1 MLRSDVC
8 SSTDLVHEKERVRR
22 ALFFTSTVK
31 LAAGEQSLVS
41 TYLHVPWKLKVR
53 PSKVL

>member
-1 MLRSDVC
+1 MLRPDVC

-22 ALFFTSTVK
+22 ASFFTSTVK